1 MVKNNLHIVM
11 ALNNTKASEV
21 AEKTGISKSTISK
34 FINGKTDI
42 KLSTLISLC
51 IFFKC
56 QLTDL
61 IELTHED

>member
-11 ALNNTKASEV
+11 VLNNTKASEV

-51 IFFKC
+51 IFF
-56 QLTDL
+56 
-61 IELTHED
+61 

>member
-1 MVKNNLHIVM
+1 MVKNNLHIVI

-51 IFFKC
+51 IFF
-56 QLTDL
+56 
-61 IELTHED
+61 

>member
-1 MVKNNLHIVM
+1 M